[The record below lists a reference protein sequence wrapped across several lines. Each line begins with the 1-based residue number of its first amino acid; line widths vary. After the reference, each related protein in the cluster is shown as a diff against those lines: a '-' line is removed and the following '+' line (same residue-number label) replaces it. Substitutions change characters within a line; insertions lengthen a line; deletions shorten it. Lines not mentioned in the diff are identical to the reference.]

1 MSLFPPIIYTICQR
15 YERSI
20 TFRAIPD
27 FLIGTLWTK
36 QGHGFDRV
44 KGSMQCNP
52 SVWLS
57 VAIYYLS
64 TPLRGTAAER
74 VSEAYTSSYEYAW
87 EMQKRRYY
95 ESEKG
100 VRVEDRGREMAMETS
115 HVARITRL
123 RTAGNV
129 CV

>member
-1 MSLFPPIIYTICQR
+1 
-15 YERSI
+15 
-20 TFRAIPD
+20 
-27 FLIGTLWTK
+27 
-36 QGHGFDRV
+36 
-44 KGSMQCNP
+44 MQCNP

-87 EMQKRRYY
+87 EMQKRRCY

-115 HVARITRL
+115 HIARITRL

-129 CV
+129 CVVHQNGSSGRSVLRSDGPRSGKPRARKIS